1 MVKYCVF
8 RTRPSTYSTC
18 MSMVHV
24 HKTFKVFILDCRV
37 TLQVEGLVIK
47 RSVTEVLMEM
57 SCLDIQCDKH
67 QVFHIQVSCIVHTI
81 PGNLPSNCRC
91 KLNLIPKYI
100 YGRCL
105 PLYCYIFAI
114 LLKDDIEN
122 VQLILLFFNFVCKTY
137 W

>member
-1 MVKYCVF
+1 
-8 RTRPSTYSTC
+8 

-114 LLKDDIEN
+114 LLKDDIEH
-122 VQLILLFFNFVCKTY
+122 VQLIFIVF
-137 W
+137 

>member
-1 MVKYCVF
+1 
-8 RTRPSTYSTC
+8 

-24 HKTFKVFILDCRV
+24 HKTFMVFILYCRV

-81 PGNLPSNCRC
+81 
-91 KLNLIPKYI
+91 I
-100 YGRCL
+100 YQVTVGANWIWFQNTFMVDACL
-105 PLYCYIFAI
+105 VTFIFLQSYFFAI
-114 LLKDDIEN
+114 SELIRSLKFQKGWFWTHTID
-122 VQLILLFFNFVCKTY
+122 FVVFQFCIKIKY
-137 W
+137 R